1 MKCEGNMER
10 LHFSL
15 KIVLAFLI
23 MSMLSLGMA
32 FQFNTQNFVNA
43 EESAQVEEKIVGGE
57 LKPSQALN
65 TRKLKL
71 LLARE
76 KRFTLQ

>member
-1 MKCEGNMER
+1 MER

-43 EESAQVEEKIVGGE
+43 EASVEVKEDEKKSGGV
-57 LKPSQALN
+57 LRPSQA
-65 TRKLKL
+65 
-71 LLARE
+71 
-76 KRFTLQ
+76 

>member
-1 MKCEGNMER
+1 MER

-15 KIVLAFLI
+15 KIVLAFFI

-43 EESAQVEEKIVGGE
+43 EESAHVEEKIAGGG
-57 LKPSQALN
+57 N
-65 TRKLKL
+65 
-71 LLARE
+71 
-76 KRFTLQ
+76 